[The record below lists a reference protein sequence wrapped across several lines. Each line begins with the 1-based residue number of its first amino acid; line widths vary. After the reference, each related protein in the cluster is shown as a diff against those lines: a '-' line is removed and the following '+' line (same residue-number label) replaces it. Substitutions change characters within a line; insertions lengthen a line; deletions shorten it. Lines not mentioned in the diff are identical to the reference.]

1 MSEERREGAFIPCGD
16 SIEKRAEIKEESLE
30 KVTGGYSGEEYTPN
44 CEKCGTRTQ
53 FIIKGVYYYYDCPNC
68 GHSVPVP
75 F

>member
-1 MSEERREGAFIPCGD
+1 MNED
-16 SIEKRAEIKEESLE
+16 IKKNELRDDELKNVS
-30 KVTGGYSGEEYTPN
+30 GGYCGEGHEPN
-44 CEKCGTRTQ
+44 CEKCGTKMY